1 MDMKEF
7 ATLLREAAE
16 YAYGKSE
23 GGLLVSIEVSP
34 HGFRVIATKPTAD
47 RDGGY
52 HCSQRVTFEE
62 VFAAKFPVLNKIVD
76 KAIAA
81 VEASVSDHAA

>member
-7 ATLLREAAE
+7 ATLLREAAG
-16 YAYGKSE
+16 YAYGKSD

-34 HGFRVIATKPTAD
+34 YGFRVIATKAVAD
-47 RDGGY
+47 LEHGY
-52 HCSQRVTFEE
+52 HCSERVTFEE
-62 VFAAKFPVLNKIVD
+62 VFAAKFPVLNKVVD